1 MKNIKGLGYFLLIPF
16 LTINYNC
23 SDDND
28 DHDHDHNHDHDSTN
42 QVATVMEHFT
52 DNESISV
59 TSVYTE
65 SDLIHIESYGIPDHP
80 TTNESIAWNQRV
92 QGHQVQMVRYRY
104 DRDTATNN
112 FRTHSK
118 HEPG

>member
-28 DHDHDHNHDHDSTN
+28 DHDHDHDHDSTN

-80 TTNESIAWNQRV
+80 TTNEIIAWNQRV
-92 QGHQVQMVRYRY
+92 QEHQVQMVRYRY